1 MSTHSH
7 DSHSHDNHHEHSH
20 SPADVRQSLAEA
32 ISLCESRGKRLTPIR
47 AQVLELMLQSGRSL
61 KAYELLE
68 QMQVIHPNSK
78 PATIYRAL
86 DFLAEQGLIHRLDA
100 INGWTACQHIHSH
113 HHDLLIVC
121 TVCGMFKELSAPHI
135 SQELRDLLATV
146 GFSPNAPETEIRATC
161 DTCRQQSLPEHA

>member
-1 MSTHSH
+1 MSSHPHHSH
-7 DSHSHDNHHEHSH
+7 DSHAHEHPS
-20 SPADVRQSLAEA
+20 SPSGVNQGLADAVAMCEA
-32 ISLCESRGKRLTPIR
+32 RGTRLTPIR
-47 AQVLELMLQSGRSL
+47 AQVLELMLKSGRSL

-68 QMQVIHPNSK
+68 QMQVVHPNSK

-135 SQELRDLLATV
+135 SQELRELLATV

-161 DTCRQQSLPEHA
+161 DACRQQSSID

>member
-1 MSTHSH
+1 MSSPTHHSH
-7 DSHSHDNHHEHSH
+7 DSHAHEHTP
-20 SPADVRQSLAEA
+20 SPSEVKQGLADAVA
-32 ISLCESRGKRLTPIR
+32 LCESRGTRLTPIR
-47 AQVLELMLQSGRSL
+47 AQVLELMLKSGRSL

-68 QMQVIHPNSK
+68 QMQVVHPNSK

-135 SQELRDLLATV
+135 SQELRELLATV

-161 DTCRQQSLPEHA
+161 DTCRQQSSDK